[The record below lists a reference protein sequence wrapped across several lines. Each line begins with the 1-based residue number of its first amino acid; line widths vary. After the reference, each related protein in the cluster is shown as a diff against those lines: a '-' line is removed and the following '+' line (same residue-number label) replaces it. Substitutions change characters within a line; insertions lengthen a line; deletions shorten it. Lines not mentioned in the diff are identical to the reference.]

1 MPSITP
7 STHSGA
13 PPSLNPEAYPLPPP
27 YLPVQRGP
35 ILPCNEELSPPR
47 DPREVRVGYVLLALA
62 PLLLVPYPL
71 ELVQALSGL
80 SSPVP
85 VPLI

>member
-1 MPSITP
+1 MQPKGSAAQ
-7 STHSGA
+7 H
-13 PPSLNPEAYPLPPP
+13 NPFHAQHNPFHA
-27 YLPVQRGP
+27 QRGP
-35 ILPCNEELSPPR
+35 TLPCNEELSPPR